1 MEDQMEP
8 RRKVKAVVGNFLMVL
23 AADVWLATLGVWI
36 IDLGVNGIR

>member
-23 AADVWLATLGVWI
+23 AAVTSVYCFYAGGEGYWK
-36 IDLGVNGIR
+36 R